1 MNPTTETYT
10 GNKLIKTN
18 MITSKFYNLI
28 YHVNICRYVL
38 QGDTSNSIFKFK
50 GASDIEIEGENC
62 VDLEARLN
70 RIKLISLLLPQPSK
84 HVLVFKTS

>member
-18 MITSKFYNLI
+18 MVTSKFYNLI

-38 QGDTSNSIFKFK
+38 QGDTSKSIFKFK

-70 RIKLISLLLPQPSK
+70 RIRLIFLFLP
-84 HVLVFKTS
+84 